1 MEWVMQDLQLGT
13 TRRHGHSRSR
23 RIGLISTRLQARKWK
38 LQWLRLQLLWEC
50 KGSMLGSQFSC
61 CCTHTDSS
69 STRSGYLLFLLNPKI
84 PRYRSSQL
92 VGYIFLDRG
101 RLPPRQQQ
109 LRLYCLLVR
118 PYLSCFFCLSCL
130 SCLSSCHQRQPLR
143 VVLPLVIRL
152 LLVIQRRALV
162 LLRFLP
168 WFR

>member
-84 PRYRSSQL
+84 PRYRLNQL
-92 VGYIFLDRG
+92 EGYIFLDRE
-101 RLPPRQQQ
+101 RLPRRQQQ
-109 LRLYCLLVR
+109 LRLYCLLVL
-118 PYLSCFFCLSCL
+118 PSLSCFFCLSWLFCL
-130 SCLSSCHQRQPLR
+130 SFCHQHRPLL
-143 VVLPLVIRL
+143 VFLQLVIRL
-152 LLVIQRRALV
+152 LLVIQHRALV